1 MVYPTAQFV
10 SANEGESLDIA
21 VEFCAEPSY
30 NKLLW
35 LSSESVYVPG
45 GEERDGV
52 QALELESGGIETCFR
67 TTLRIDAVQWS
78 HSGEWM
84 FIVRSQAGV
93 ADASVSVN
101 VTRAFGFSRGST
113 LARSV
118 MTIFYCLIVVFY
130 SQQR

>member
-35 LSSESVYVPG
+35 MSSESVYIPG

-52 QALELESGGIETCFR
+52 QALELEVNYPSIIFF
-67 TTLRIDAVQWS
+67 LF
-78 HSGEWM
+78 
-84 FIVRSQAGV
+84 FIP
-93 ADASVSVN
+93 
-101 VTRAFGFSRGST
+101 
-113 LARSV
+113 LLI
-118 MTIFYCLIVVFY
+118 IFLFL
-130 SQQR
+130 